1 MNKCIKKIFVIV
13 FCFIL
18 GFFMLVT
25 LSNNEIVSEVER
37 RKLTTFPKFSLS
49 SIVSKKYYDN
59 LTSAFSDQLAFRKYL
74 VKGYFLFNF
83 QRYFGDAVIGHD
95 KQLYSPSQSVPSSTY
110 YKKLKNVINLV
121 NEESEKIDAKFIF
134 LSIPRKDAYMINE
147 LPKNYNSSLD
157 IYNKQVKVVKENL
170 SNDIIFI
177 DALDVF
183 KSNNIYN
190 CYYSNDHLLII

>member
-95 KQLYSPSQSVPSSTY
+95 PERQIYAKQGAE
-110 YKKLKNVINLV
+110 KKRSYVRYGTDK
-121 NEESEKIDAKFIF
+121 KHCDAK
-134 LSIPRKDAYMINE
+134 E
-147 LPKNYNSSLD
+147 
-157 IYNKQVKVVKENL
+157 
-170 SNDIIFI
+170 
-177 DALDVF
+177 
-183 KSNNIYN
+183 
-190 CYYSNDHLLII
+190 